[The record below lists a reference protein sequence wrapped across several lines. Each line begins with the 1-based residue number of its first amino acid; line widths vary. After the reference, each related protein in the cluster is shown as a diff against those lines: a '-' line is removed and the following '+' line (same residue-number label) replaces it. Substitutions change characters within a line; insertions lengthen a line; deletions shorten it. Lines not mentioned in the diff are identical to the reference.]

1 MLGHARVVCGIAVT
15 ISARHLKFGEA
26 GAGAYNRRWPA
37 LVVERQGQA
46 RVPEMSLI
54 DETLK
59 ADLLAR
65 YGEAGRHY
73 HGLGHI
79 EALLGLM
86 RDHGRALSDPEVVE
100 AAIWFHDAVYDTRAK
115 DNEAQSAALA
125 ALLLKDRL
133 APARLA
139 AVVAMI
145 EATASHRVPAIG
157 SEDAALF
164 LDMDLS
170 ILGEAPA
177 VFDAYEQGVRLEYRW
192 VPDDR
197 WRQGRA
203 AVLAGFLD
211 RPRIFHTDIF
221 GDRYEAPARDNI
233 RRSLARLGA

>member
-1 MLGHARVVCGIAVT
+1 M
-15 ISARHLKFGEA
+15 
-26 GAGAYNRRWPA
+26 P
-37 LVVERQGQA
+37 
-46 RVPEMSLI
+46 LI
-54 DETLK
+54 DDALK

-73 HGLGHI
+73 HGMGHI
-79 EALLGLM
+79 QALLGLA
-86 RDHGRALSDPEVVE
+86 RDHAGILSDPGVVE

-115 DNEAQSAALA
+115 DNEGRSAALA

-145 EATASHRVPAIG
+145 EATATHQVPAIG
-157 SEDAALF
+157 GEDAALF

-177 VFDAYEQGVRLEYRW
+177 VFDAYEQGVRLEYAW
-192 VPDDR
+192 VADDR

-203 AVLAGFLD
+203 AVLAGFLG

-221 GDRYEAPARDNI
+221 RDRYEAPARANI